1 VSWILITVELKSN
14 SVWNDLLKVG
24 KPTQA
29 LIISCEPLHNLQ
41 RICLH
46 SATKYVLAYKA
57 RQLML
62 DSTVVYMNFW
72 TLHRWAW
79 VSLQGQI
86 VRFRNCMWKAFWQKV
101 KTFGNKFS
109 YIPFHWFHWQS
120 PRVCFILNCK
130 LISKHQGYELAK
142 KTHGLVKKCCRP
154 CFVPVQQY
162 KWPIKLLRPW

>member
-1 VSWILITVELKSN
+1 MSWILITVELKSN

-62 DSTVVYMNFW
+62 DSTIVYMNFW

-101 KTFGNKFS
+101 KIFGNKFS
-109 YIPFHWFHWQS
+109 YTISLIPLTKSTSVLHSQLQAHIKAS
-120 PRVCFILNCK
+120 RLRV
-130 LISKHQGYELAK
+130 GK
-142 KTHGLVKKCCRP
+142 KNPWVSEEMLQTLFCTSAAGQVT
-154 CFVPVQQY
+154 Y
-162 KWPIKLLRPW
+162 KVA